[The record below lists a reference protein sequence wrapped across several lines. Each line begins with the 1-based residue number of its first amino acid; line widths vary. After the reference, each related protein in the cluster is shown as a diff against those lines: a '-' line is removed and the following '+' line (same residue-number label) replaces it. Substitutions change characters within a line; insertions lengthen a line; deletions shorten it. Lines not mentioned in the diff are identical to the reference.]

1 MPLRHFKPALL
12 VSSAV
17 LMGVMLSQCS
27 GQPGKTGGA
36 QMADMSYEAAITF
49 TPGAVAK
56 LKSLGQKATVE
67 AYYHG
72 APLDTAKDK
81 VNEAGQIDLGMDQ
94 VDIDASTQ
102 TVKLTGK
109 GIDPDVLSKATDGK
123 PSVTLRV
130 YSAATAGTAN
140 QLKCTEFNGTVEAAK
155 AAPIAITCDAA

>member
-1 MPLRHFKPALL
+1 MLFRHFKPALF

-17 LMGVMLSQCS
+17 LMGVMLSQCGGKSEKAS
-27 GQPGKTGGA
+27 GT
-36 QMADMSYEAAITF
+36 QMADMSYEAAVTF
-49 TPGAVAK
+49 TPAAVAK

-72 APLDTAKDK
+72 SPLETAKDK
-81 VNEAGQIDLGMDQ
+81 VNEAGQIDLGMDMT
-94 VDIDASTQ
+94 DIDASTQ
-102 TVKLTGK
+102 TVKLSGK
-109 GIDPDVLSKATDGK
+109 GIDPEVLSTATDGK

-130 YSAATAGTAN
+130 YSSPTAGTAN